1 MSMVLRG
8 LECCM
13 TMDANKCKECPF
25 RHSDNPKCMI
35 ELMKMA
41 KYTIISDSLRIK
53 EQDEELRQAR
63 WGTNYGK

>member
-1 MSMVLRG
+1 MSMVLKG

-13 TMDANKCKECPF
+13 AMDANKCKECPF
-25 RHSDNPKCMI
+25 RYSDNPKCRI

-41 KYTIISDSLRIK
+41 KYTIISDMLRIK

-63 WGTNYGK
+63 